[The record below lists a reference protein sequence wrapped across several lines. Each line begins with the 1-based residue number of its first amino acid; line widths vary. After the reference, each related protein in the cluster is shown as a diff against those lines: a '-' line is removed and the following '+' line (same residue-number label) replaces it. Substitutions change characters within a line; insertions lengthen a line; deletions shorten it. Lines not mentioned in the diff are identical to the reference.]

1 MSPCYLFI
9 AHNLSPSLSTAH
21 SLFFDST
28 CHVVFSAHNI
38 RASDWHVC
46 HARCGA
52 GASEKVI
59 SVQCVEWVVSE
70 KAKHSSC
77 IFFFF
82 ALTRLWYFSRTT
94 HGFCSGNEETKV
106 LQRRGKK
113 KRKRNILSSLWLC
126 LCMCVYIRPISEAAV
141 VLRC

>member
-77 IFFFF
+77 IFFS
-82 ALTRLWYFSRTT
+82 LLWRDCDTFPERPM
-94 HGFCSGNEETKV
+94 GFVPETKKPKFCKEEE
-106 LQRRGKK
+106 KK